1 MSRKHILVVDDEAP
15 MQRILEIILKG
26 MGHAVS
32 CAGNGR
38 EALDC
43 LHRQPADLVL
53 TDLRMPEMTG
63 LELLREI
70 RSEGLDIPVIL
81 ITAYGTVETAVD
93 AMKEG
98 ASDFII
104 RPFENQTVELAV
116 SRALKFTEIR
126 SQNSYLRQQLEAGWH
141 DFVGNSAPMQAIYE
155 AIKKVAPT
163 HASVLISGET
173 GTGKELAARAV
184 HRASGRDGLF
194 VPINCA
200 AIPAEM
206 LESELFGYVRG
217 AFTGAT
223 KDRVGKFEL
232 ADGGTLFLDEITEM
246 PMELQTKLL
255 RVLQESSLERLGSN
269 RSISIDF
276 RLIAATNR
284 DPLESVAD
292 KQLREDLYYRLNVF
306 SIELPPLRA
315 RKDDILLLA
324 HYFLE
329 EKASKLG
336 LQVPEIPV
344 SAEQKLKDYSWPGN
358 VRELENIMERAL
370 ILSNGGEINAAD
382 LPGESL
388 NEVEVPPVTVD
399 VSSDGGENAGG
410 ALQPQLDALE
420 SRLIAEALEQCGNS
434 KAQAARML
442 EISERSL
449 WYKIKKHGLA

>member
-1 MSRKHILVVDDEAP
+1 MSQKHILVVDDEAP
-15 MQRILEIILKG
+15 MQRILEIILKS
-26 MGHAVS
+26 MGHTVT

-38 EALDC
+38 EALER
-43 LHRQPADLVL
+43 LQEQPADLVL
-53 TDLRMPEMTG
+53 TDLRMPEMDG
-63 LELLREI
+63 LTLLRHL
-70 RSEGLDIPVIL
+70 RAEGMEMPVIL

-98 ASDFII
+98 ACDFII
-104 RPFENQTVELAV
+104 RPFENKAVELAV
-116 SRALKFTEIR
+116 SRALELSQIR
-126 SQNSYLRQQLEAGWH
+126 SQNRYLRQQLEAGWY
-141 DFVGNSAPMQAIYE
+141 DFIGNSSAMQAVYE
-155 AIKKVAPT
+155 AIERVAPT

-184 HRASGRDGLF
+184 HRASEREGLF

-217 AFTGAT
+217 AFTGAA
-223 KDRVGKFEL
+223 KDRTGKFEL

-255 RVLQESSLERLGSN
+255 RVLQESAIERLGSN
-269 RSISIDF
+269 RTIDIDF

-284 DPLESVAD
+284 DPLKAVAD

-306 SIELPPLRA
+306 NLDLPPLRE
-315 RKDDILLLA
+315 RDDDILLLA
-324 HYFLE
+324 RHFLVD
-329 EKASKLG
+329 KAAKLA
-336 LQVPEIPV
+336 QPVPHLPV
-344 SAEQKLKDYSWPGN
+344 EAESQLKNYGWPGN

-370 ILSNGGEINAAD
+370 VLSNQGRIDPRD
-382 LPGESL
+382 LPGADCSKAVVAESDD
-388 NEVEVPPVTVD
+388 NKAPQVAEIE
-399 VSSDGGENAGG
+399 

-420 SRLIAEALEQCGNS
+420 STLIAEALARNGNS
-434 KAQAARML
+434 KAKAARAL

-449 WYKIKKHGLA
+449 WYKIKKHGLG